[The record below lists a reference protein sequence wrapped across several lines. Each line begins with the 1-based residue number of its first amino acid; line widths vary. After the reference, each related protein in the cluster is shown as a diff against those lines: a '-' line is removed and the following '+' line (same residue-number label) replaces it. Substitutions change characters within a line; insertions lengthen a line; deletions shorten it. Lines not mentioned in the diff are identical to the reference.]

1 MKSKSIFSIASWR
14 TAAIDEPG
22 LYPEDGIDPIPES
35 RGSSKSSISFIV
47 WWAGFCIMQTL
58 LVRFGTQSGY
68 GVTALIDEVGFAIS
82 LIGFF
87 AVLRT
92 WAPRWLGRFLLLT
105 TTVFLIVL
113 AGGNQLYYDAFNS
126 WAALY
131 SLGQIGELG
140 AIKSSVNSM
149 LPYDVIVLW
158 FCVPLLSL
166 IGITKS
172 WNKWT
177 PRNGFAIIA
186 LGALLISAGTIN
198 RVNVSS
204 PTENQLLLRAIRL
217 ESKRL
222 MMRNAAYN
230 PQKVIH
236 GEKMSTLFAPMDGY
250 TRSGDL
256 NQPWVQKPL
265 AAQAPTHQPNIII
278 IEAESFRAAE
288 SGAYGASD
296 SLTPEFDKL
305 AKQGLRAQN
314 FYAAGMQTVRGEMAI
329 HCSSYPALGDLP
341 IYKRVPETDLTCL
354 PEILKAAGY
363 QNHWFS
369 AFTSTYSGKRPFLE
383 SHGFQ
388 NIHGVETHGK
398 PDDVH
403 VGWGVSDEVMADRI
417 IERLDRT
424 EKPFLATWITLSNH
438 HPWQWDYPLD
448 FPEDLQIDEN
458 SEPYDHYRRGIYYTD
473 HAIGYFVSKIRER
486 EWGKDAWIVIVG
498 DHGMAMYPKDS
509 KRSEFGKR
517 EAHFRVPML
526 VLAPGILE
534 PGVTTRPASQ
544 VDITPTLIDMMGIKV
559 TNAFVGQS
567 ILREA
572 NEPTSPVMLVGVNS
586 ASIIMDD
593 KRCIASKVSCKE
605 DETPRCAS
613 GQSPRAATH
622 VCYKQTDD
630 LLFNEDNGMQL
641 LSEAEAKDLK
651 KRLELMP
658 AMQTHLEAH
667 HRLGA
672 GLKWQSHLQ
681 DVLGQN

>member
-14 TAAIDEPG
+14 SATMDNPA
-22 LYPEDGIDPIPES
+22 LYPDEGAEPAAAREMA
-35 RGSSKSSISFIV
+35 SKSPFSFIF
-47 WWAGFCIMQTL
+47 WWAGFCILQTF
-58 LVRFGTQSGY
+58 LVRLGTHSGY
-68 GVTALIDEVGFAIS
+68 GITAFIDELGFAIS
-82 LIGFF
+82 LLGFF
-87 AVLRT
+87 AILRT
-92 WAPRWLGRFLLLT
+92 WAPKWLGRTFLISI
-105 TTVFLIVL
+105 TVFLIVL
-113 AGGNQLYYDAFNS
+113 AGGNQLYYDAFHS

-177 PRNGFAIIA
+177 PRNEIAIVA

-204 PTENQLLLRAIRL
+204 PTENHLLLRAIRL

-230 PQKVIH
+230 PQKIIH
-236 GEKMSTLFAPMDGY
+236 GQKMGSLFAPMDGY
-250 TRSGDL
+250 TRSGNL
-256 NQPWVQKPL
+256 NQPWVQKPVV
-265 AAQAPTHQPNIII
+265 AQAAEHKPNIII

-288 SGAYGASD
+288 SGAYGAEE

-305 AKQGLRAQN
+305 SKQGLRAQN
-314 FYAAGMQTVRGEMAI
+314 FYASGMQTVRGELAI

-354 PEILKAAGY
+354 PQILKAAGY

-383 SHGFQ
+383 KHGFQ
-388 NIHGVETHGK
+388 NIHGVESHGQ
-398 PDDVH
+398 PGDVH

-417 IERLDRT
+417 IERLDKT

-438 HPWQWDYPLD
+438 HPWQWDYPMD
-448 FPEDLQIDEN
+448 FPAELQLDDD

-486 EWGKDAWIVIVG
+486 EWGKDAWIVVVG
-498 DHGMAMYPKDS
+498 DHGMAMYPKAS

-526 VLAPGILE
+526 ILAPGIVE
-534 PGVTTRPASQ
+534 PGVVTRPASQ

-559 TNAFVGQS
+559 SNAFVGQS
-567 ILREA
+567 ILREDS
-572 NEPTSPVMLVGVNS
+572 EPASPVMLVGVNS
-586 ASIIMDD
+586 ASIIVDD
-593 KRCIASKVSCKE
+593 KRCIASTVSCHE
-605 DETPRCAS
+605 DETPRCAD
-613 GQSPRAATH
+613 GESPQAANH
-622 VCYKQTDD
+622 VCYKQSSD
-630 LLFNEDNGMQL
+630 LLFNEDNGLEL
-641 LSEAEAKDLK
+641 LSEAEAKVLK
-651 KRLELMP
+651 NRLELMP
-658 AMQTHLEAH
+658 AMQTHLETH
-667 HRLGA
+667 NRLGA
-672 GLKWQSHLQ
+672 GLNWDAHLNS
-681 DVLGQN
+681 VLGQK